1 MIHKEFYTFHADG
14 FDDLKQILKRDLE
27 SSKDVLKTDKKT
39 VKELIMAYKNT
50 LKNLKKSVF

>member
-27 SSKDVLKTDKKT
+27 SSKMYLKQIKK
-39 VKELIMAYKNT
+39 L
-50 LKNLKKSVF
+50 LKS